1 MKKLPAKNL
10 GNRLGTAVQKKG
22 RERVEQ
28 ILDAATEL
36 LVEEGYAQF
45 TMRQLAERLGIRL
58 SNLQYYFPSRAIL
71 IQKLLERFLDNY
83 MWEISQFS
91 VNRNVTPQQRVIEA
105 IDYLL
110 KDQKQEKSCKIF
122 WELWALSARNCE
134 VAGVMHH
141 FYRAYI
147 DILTEMLQDLKP
159 EVPVRNT
166 KQIAVLIVSMIEGL
180 SLMRGFGKEDDSF
193 LEGIE
198 EVMQRSVLHLM
209 ETAIIN

>member
-58 SNLQYYFPSRAIL
+58 SNLQYYFPSRATL

-180 SLMRGFGKEDDSF
+180 SLMRGFGKEEDSF

-198 EVMQRSVLHLM
+198 EVMQRFVPHLM